1 MASAWSS
8 CVRGWRARQ
17 ERRTDVSASAT
28 TDAIDAVW
36 QGWFDGRPEPNPGLA
51 GIGGLLLAPDGSEH
65 TFSEAIGYSTI
76 NEAQYLALLR
86 LFAEATRLGA
96 RKLTVHGDSQLV
108 LHQVFGDWACRKPH
122 LQDLQRQAHVAMG
135 DFASC
140 TGHWVNQEFNQ
151 RAIALAQAALASP
164 SQGPELTRL
173 VTERSEAEAPE
184 HPAARR
190 LAP

>member
-1 MASAWSS
+1 MSA
-8 CVRGWRARQ
+8 
-17 ERRTDVSASAT
+17 DAT
-28 TDAIDAVW
+28 TGAADAVW

-86 LFAEATRLGA
+86 LFSEATRLGV
-96 RKLTVHGDSQLV
+96 RELIVRGDSQLV

-122 LQDLQRQAHVAMG
+122 LMDLQHQAHVALER
-135 DFASC
+135 FASC

-164 SQGPELTRL
+164 SQGPELTQL
-173 VTERSEAEAPE
+173 VTERSEAEAQG
-184 HPAARR
+184 HPGARR